1 MAGVNRVCSKHPP
14 TSFYVK
20 YPTPYIIF
28 TKACTLRPHWSYKP
42 LPMILVTPELDIPV
56 PFSLTTEEAKDLH
69 QRAQAAFNTVEF
81 LTANGMQPPAIT
93 VADKKEARAQFFE
106 TPSAG
111 RELNSAAAVLL
122 KSMLDEYDV
131 EVVRNAAQVRNYVKM
146 RLLML
151 TGSDKESTQLKA
163 LEMLGKMSDVGAFA
177 ERLDINI
184 THRTTEEL
192 QAELATKLSAYM
204 DNIIDV
210 ESSALQ
216 IKDETY
222 LNGASAVQLI
232 DLDEELGMTG
242 KELEEPKADQ
252 PDQWSGEELG
262 MTGKELEEI
271 DED

>member
-1 MAGVNRVCSKHPP
+1 MQTYACGIRTRYRNTPQHLSTRN
-14 TSFYVK
+14 T
-20 YPTPYIIF
+20 PTPYIIF
-28 TKACTLRPHWSYKP
+28 TKACTLRTNWSHKP

-56 PFSLTTEEAKDLH
+56 PFSLTAEEAKDLH
-69 QRAQAAFNTVEF
+69 ARAQAAFNTVEF
-81 LTANGMQPPAIT
+81 LTANGMQPPAVT
-93 VADKKEARAQFFE
+93 AADKKEARAQFFE
-106 TPSAG
+106 APTASK
-111 RELNSAAAVLL
+111 ELNTAAAVLL
-122 KSMLDEYDV
+122 KGMLDEYDV

-163 LEMLGKMSDVGAFA
+163 LELLGKMSDVGAFA
-177 ERLDINI
+177 ERVDINI

-204 DNIIDV
+204 DDIIDV
-210 ESSALQ
+210 ESKPLQ

-222 LNGASAVQLI
+222 LNGAPAVQTI

-242 KELEEPKADQ
+242 KELDE
-252 PDQWSGEELG
+252 
-262 MTGKELEEI
+262 T